1 MKNKNLI
8 VGVITLLQI
17 GCATNSKSMLMGGA
31 IGAGLGSAIGN
42 QNKNDNGAVV
52 GALIGAGIG
61 TLIGHE
67 AYKDKI
73 KKMGKPDARINQDT
87 EFSPFLT
94 KPDVQMY
101 WVPDSVQGDKFIE
114 KHRVWIIKRP
124 SSWSK
129 D

>member
-1 MKNKNLI
+1 M
-8 VGVITLLQI
+8 LL
-17 GCATNSKSMLMGGA
+17 GGA
-31 IGAGLGSAIGN
+31 IGAGVGSAIAN
-42 QNKNDNGAVV
+42 QNKSDHGAAV

-73 KKMGKPDARINQDT
+73 KKIGKSESNTKIDS

-94 KPDVQMY
+94 KPEVQMY